1 MSDSMNWDAWQQ
13 SVTLLQIEQ
22 SIVDLQRIQQGLPT
36 QAQQIAN
43 QQRLVQEQAAA
54 AAAAATVPMGCGKFA
69 GLPVGCGKFF
79 GLYS

>member
-36 QAQQIAN
+36 QSQQIAN

-54 AAAAATVPMGCGKFA
+54 AAAPTVPMGCGKFA

>member
-54 AAAAATVPMGCGKFA
+54 AAATVPMGCGKFA
-69 GLPVGCGKFF
+69 GLPVGRGKFF